1 MNCHGITGGILAGGQ
16 NRRFPTLKAFIKID
30 GVPIIE
36 RNLALM
42 RRLFQSVMISSNMPE
57 KYFYLGAPIIGDVLA
72 SLGPMSG
79 IYSLLLNTAENAVF
93 VSACD
98 MPYINEDVL
107 AFICSRYKA
116 IAASEDVD
124 AVIPVM
130 NNEPQPLFGV
140 YCKSMMSYLE
150 ECIVADKTSLK
161 KLLYETKV
169 LFIDEAEIRRIDKI
183 GASFLNINTPEDY
196 NTMLGHS

>member
-1 MNCHGITGGILAGGQ
+1 MDCIGITGGILAGGQ
-16 NRRFPTLKAFIKID
+16 NRRFPALKAFIEID
-30 GVPIIE
+30 GAPIIE
-36 RNLALM
+36 RNLAVM
-42 RRLFQSVMISSNMPE
+42 RRLFQSVMISSNTPE

-79 IYSLLLNTAENAVF
+79 IYSLLLNTEDNAVF

-98 MPYINEDVL
+98 MPYINGDVI
-107 AFICSRYKA
+107 AFICSKYKS
-116 IAASEDVD
+116 ISAADAVD

-140 YCKSMMSYLE
+140 YCKSMMPYLE
-150 ECIVADKTSLK
+150 ACIAADKTSLK
-161 KLLYETKV
+161 KLLYDTKV
-169 LFIDEAEIRRIDKI
+169 FFVDEAEVRSIDKK